1 MKKSTMTAS
10 LLVVGTVCLVFFRAC
25 TSISIA
31 PECPTEMR
39 VGESREV
46 FANETNP
53 GAIATYRWE
62 VFPITAGTFSN
73 PTNPNTRFQALR
85 EGDALLRLTA
95 SDGLYQVISECH
107 TQVQGFVNV
116 AVRLLA
122 SDTSVNLLDPVTL
135 TCESVG
141 ATEAVTL
148 NIVQIT
154 GGIVELIETAEG
166 IVRFEADRT
175 GDLMFRCVGENAA
188 GEQSE
193 PTFVTVNVATPNIN
207 SNSNANS
214 NNNDNENENDN
225 RNDDDEDENNSNM
238 SNDNSDND
246 NN

>member
-10 LLVVGTVCLVFFRAC
+10 LLVVAATCLVFFRAC

-73 PTNPNTRFQALR
+73 ATNPNTRFQALR

-141 ATEAVTL
+141 STEAVTI

-154 GGIVELIETAEG
+154 GGIVDLIETAEG

-193 PTFVTVNVATPNIN
+193 PTFVTVNVATPNTN
-207 SNSNANS
+207 SNSNANNNGNGNGNANS
-214 NNNDNENENDN
+214 NDNVAGNSTNANANDNGSNNDNG
-225 RNDDDEDENNSNM
+225 
-238 SNDNSDND
+238 
-246 NN
+246 